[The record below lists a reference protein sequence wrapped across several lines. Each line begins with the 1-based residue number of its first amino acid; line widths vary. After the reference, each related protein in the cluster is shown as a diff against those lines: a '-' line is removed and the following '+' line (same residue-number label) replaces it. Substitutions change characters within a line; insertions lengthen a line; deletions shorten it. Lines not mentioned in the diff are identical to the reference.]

1 MRQNDVSTI
10 WLSFFMQIDSNFANI
25 GRQDFDIQNMTDTTH
40 TILQSPSWRDYLEM
54 CKPRVVLLM
63 LLCTLVGMFLASN
76 EMVPIDVILFGSFG
90 VALVAGSAAA
100 LNHLV
105 DANIDSK
112 MARTQHRPFAQGRV
126 SNLQGTVFVGVT
138 GIAGIGILA
147 VMINP
152 LTAWLNLA
160 SWLGY
165 GVVYTMYLKRATPQ
179 NIVIGGLFGAA
190 PPLFGW
196 TAVTGSVDGGGLLL
210 VLIIFAWTPPHF
222 WALAIDRMEEYRDVD
237 IPMLPVTHGAH
248 YTKVHILLYTII
260 MVITSVLPFVI
271 GMSNILYLLI
281 ALALGAGFLYWA
293 LVMLLTNDEKAPME
307 TFRYSI
313 FYLMA
318 LFVALLADHY
328 FFPVTYL
335 T

>member
-1 MRQNDVSTI
+1 
-10 WLSFFMQIDSNFANI
+10 
-25 GRQDFDIQNMTDTTH
+25 
-40 TILQSPSWRDYLEM
+40 
-54 CKPRVVLLM
+54 M
-63 LLCTLVGMFLASN
+63 LLCTLVGMFLATS
-76 EMVPIDVILFGSFG
+76 EMVPFDVILFGSIG

-126 SNLQGTVFVGVT
+126 SNIQGSVFVGITGVT
-138 GIAGIGILA
+138 GIGILA

>member
-1 MRQNDVSTI
+1 MRQTDLCTI
-10 WLSFFMQIDSNFANI
+10 WRSFFMQMDSNFAKI
-25 GRQDFDIQNMTDTTH
+25 ARQDFDIPNMTDTTH

-63 LLCTLVGMFLASN
+63 LLCTLVGMFLATS
-76 EMVPIDVILFGSFG
+76 EMVPFDVILFGSIG

-126 SNLQGTVFVGVT
+126 SNIQGSVFVGLTGVT
-138 GIAGIGILA
+138 GIGILA

>member
-1 MRQNDVSTI
+1 MRQNDLSTI
-10 WLSFFMQIDSNFANI
+10 WRSFFMQIDSNFANI
-25 GRQDFDIQNMTDTTH
+25 GRQDFDIPNMTDTTH

-63 LLCTLVGMFLASN
+63 LLCTLVGMFLATN
-76 EMVPIDVILFGSFG
+76 EMVPFDVILFGSVG

-293 LVMLLTNDEKAPME
+293 LVMLLTDDEKAPME

-328 FFPVTYL
+328 FFPITYL

>member
-1 MRQNDVSTI
+1 
-10 WLSFFMQIDSNFANI
+10 MQMDSNFAKI
-25 GRQDFDIQNMTDTTH
+25 ARQDSDIPNMTDTTH

-63 LLCTLVGMFLASN
+63 LLCTLVGMFLATS
-76 EMVPIDVILFGSFG
+76 EMVPFDVILFGSIG

-126 SNLQGTVFVGVT
+126 SNIQGSVFVGLTGVT
-138 GIAGIGILA
+138 GIGILA

>member
-1 MRQNDVSTI
+1 M
-10 WLSFFMQIDSNFANI
+10 
-25 GRQDFDIQNMTDTTH
+25 MTDVTRTYA
-40 TILQSPSWRDYLEM
+40 QSADWRDYLEM

-63 LLCTLVGMFLASN
+63 LLCTLVGMFLAT
-76 EMVPIDVILFGSFG
+76 EGMVSWEIIFFGNLG

-105 DANIDSK
+105 DANVDAR
-112 MARTQHRPFAQGRV
+112 MARTRNRPLAQGRV
-126 SNLQGTVFVGVT
+126 TNSQGAVFVAVT
-138 GIAGIGILA
+138 GITGMTILA

-160 SWLGY
+160 SWVGY
-165 GVVYTMYLKRATPQ
+165 GVIYSMYLKRATPQ

-196 TAVTGSVDGGGLLL
+196 TAVTGSIDGGGLLL

-222 WALAIDRMEEYRDVD
+222 WALAIDRMEEYRKVD
-237 IPMLPVTHGAH
+237 IPMLPVTHGAA

-260 MVITSVLPFVI
+260 MITTTILPYLI
-271 GMSNILYLLI
+271 GMSNIFYLLS
-281 ALALGAGFLYWA
+281 ALALGAGFLYWS
-293 LVMLLTNDEKAPME
+293 LVMLFTDNEKAPME

-318 LFVALLADHY
+318 LFVALLVDHY
-328 FFPVTYL
+328 LFPVTYL
-335 T
+335 N

>member
-1 MRQNDVSTI
+1 
-10 WLSFFMQIDSNFANI
+10 
-25 GRQDFDIQNMTDTTH
+25 MTDTTH

-63 LLCTLVGMFLASN
+63 LLCTLVGMFLATN
-76 EMVPIDVILFGSFG
+76 EMVPFDVIFFGSIG

-126 SNLQGTVFVGVT
+126 SNIQGSVFVGLT
-138 GIAGIGILA
+138 GITGIGILA

-196 TAVTGSVDGGGLLL
+196 TAVTSSVDGGGLLL

-222 WALAIDRMEEYRDVD
+222 WALAID
-237 IPMLPVTHGAH
+237 
-248 YTKVHILLYTII
+248 
-260 MVITSVLPFVI
+260 
-271 GMSNILYLLI
+271 
-281 ALALGAGFLYWA
+281 
-293 LVMLLTNDEKAPME
+293 
-307 TFRYSI
+307 
-313 FYLMA
+313 
-318 LFVALLADHY
+318 
-328 FFPVTYL
+328 
-335 T
+335 

>member
-1 MRQNDVSTI
+1 
-10 WLSFFMQIDSNFANI
+10 
-25 GRQDFDIQNMTDTTH
+25 MTEVTQTY
-40 TILQSPSWRDYLEM
+40 TQSAGWRDYLEM

-63 LLCTLVGMFLASN
+63 LLCTLVGMFLAT
-76 EMVPIDVILFGSFG
+76 EGMVPWNIIIFGNLG

-105 DANIDSK
+105 DANIDAR
-112 MARTQHRPFAQGRV
+112 MARTQNRPLAQGRV
-126 SNLQGTVFVGVT
+126 TNTQGAMFVAVT
-138 GIAGIGILA
+138 GVSGLT
-147 VMINP
+147 VLTLMINP

-165 GVVYTMYLKRATPQ
+165 GVIYSMYLKRATPQ

-222 WALAIDRMEEYRDVD
+222 WALAIDRMEEYRKVD
-237 IPMLPVTHGAH
+237 IPMLPVTHGES

-260 MVITSVLPFVI
+260 MIITTVLPYLI
-271 GMSNILYLLI
+271 GMSNIFYLLS
-281 ALALGAGFLYWA
+281 ALALGAGFLYWS
-293 LVMLLTNDEKAPME
+293 LVMLFTDNKKAPIE

-318 LFVALLADHY
+318 LFIALLVDHY
-328 FFPVTYL
+328 LFPVTYL

>member
-1 MRQNDVSTI
+1 MRQTDLCTI
-10 WLSFFMQIDSNFANI
+10 WRSFFMQMDSNFAKI
-25 GRQDFDIQNMTDTTH
+25 ARQESYSPNMTDTTH

-63 LLCTLVGMFLASN
+63 LLCTLVGMFLATN
-76 EMVPIDVILFGSFG
+76 EMVPFDVILFGSIG

-126 SNLQGTVFVGVT
+126 SNIQGSVFVGLTGVT
-138 GIAGIGILA
+138 GIGILA

-313 FYLMA
+313 FYLMV

>member
-1 MRQNDVSTI
+1 
-10 WLSFFMQIDSNFANI
+10 MQMDSNFANI
-25 GRQDFDIQNMTDTTH
+25 RCQEGDTPNMTDTNH

-63 LLCTLVGMFLASN
+63 LLCTLVGMFLATN
-76 EMVPIDVILFGSFG
+76 EMVPFDVILFGSVG

>member
-1 MRQNDVSTI
+1 
-10 WLSFFMQIDSNFANI
+10 MQMDSNFAKI
-25 GRQDFDIQNMTDTTH
+25 ARQDSDIPNMTDTTH

-63 LLCTLVGMFLASN
+63 LLCTLVGMFLATN
-76 EMVPIDVILFGSFG
+76 EMVPFDVILFGSIG

-126 SNLQGTVFVGVT
+126 SNIQGSVFVGITGVT
-138 GIAGIGILA
+138 GIGILA

>member
-1 MRQNDVSTI
+1 
-10 WLSFFMQIDSNFANI
+10 MQMDSNFAKI
-25 GRQDFDIQNMTDTTH
+25 ARQDSDIPNMTDTTH

-63 LLCTLVGMFLASN
+63 LLCTLVGMFLATS
-76 EMVPIDVILFGSFG
+76 EMVPFDVILFGSIG

-126 SNLQGTVFVGVT
+126 SNIQGSVFVGITGVT
-138 GIAGIGILA
+138 GIGILA

-293 LVMLLTNDEKAPME
+293 LVMLLTDDEKAPME

-328 FFPVTYL
+328 FFPVTYIS
-335 T
+335 

>member
-1 MRQNDVSTI
+1 MRQTDLCTI
-10 WLSFFMQIDSNFANI
+10 WRSFFMQMDSNFAKI
-25 GRQDFDIQNMTDTTH
+25 ARQDSDIPNMTDTTH

-63 LLCTLVGMFLASN
+63 LLCTLVGMFLATS
-76 EMVPIDVILFGSFG
+76 EMVPFDVILFGSIG

-126 SNLQGTVFVGVT
+126 SNIQGSVFVGLTGVT
-138 GIAGIGILA
+138 GIGILA

-313 FYLMA
+313 FYLMV

-328 FFPVTYL
+328 FFPVTHL

>member
-1 MRQNDVSTI
+1 
-10 WLSFFMQIDSNFANI
+10 
-25 GRQDFDIQNMTDTTH
+25 
-40 TILQSPSWRDYLEM
+40 
-54 CKPRVVLLM
+54 
-63 LLCTLVGMFLASN
+63 
-76 EMVPIDVILFGSFG
+76 
-90 VALVAGSAAA
+90 
-100 LNHLV
+100 
-105 DANIDSK
+105 

>member
-1 MRQNDVSTI
+1 
-10 WLSFFMQIDSNFANI
+10 MQMDSNFAKI
-25 GRQDFDIQNMTDTTH
+25 ARQDSDIPNMTDTSH

-63 LLCTLVGMFLASN
+63 LLCTLVGMFLATN
-76 EMVPIDVILFGSFG
+76 EMVPFDVILFGSIG

-126 SNLQGTVFVGVT
+126 SNIQGSVFVGLTGVT
-138 GIAGIGILA
+138 GIGILA